1 MAERKRRSTTG
12 TTGSKT
18 KGTARSKTKRTTSKT
33 GTSRKKSGT
42 MSWMK
47 YELWGLVLVVIG
59 ALVAAGTA
67 GIDTGNI
74 GLSLDDIFAYA
85 FGTGRMLVALMLV
98 AAGLQYIVKRKAL
111 PFTRNWLMGAVV
123 FELLLSLWH
132 VIFTNPGEEFVPPAL
147 RAGGGLFGAVPA
159 AFLRSWFGGFGAVLA
174 LIVVLIGTVMIWKKV
189 SLSKPVAFAQEVTA
203 EGVSHVS
210 EKAVAG
216 IQTASHSVQESWQRH
231 KERKIFDV
239 EREKDA
245 LGEGLAGAA
254 TAVNAEG
261 AAEDN
266 GAGIETPS
274 ISSSS
279 HVESGYTDNSG
290 GEDDGSFGD
299 EYGTPCDEED
309 SQGDVPVTDDE
320 DIPVPEEDEVMP
332 KAPGNSIVEH
342 KIVTTDAPGA
352 YTSVPP
358 RDPSLPPVAD
368 IKPMEPELTAGT
380 VEVGAKGQTAVPTAV
395 GEKTYRLPSVSILH
409 RGNPPE
415 EGLSDEVRQNAQILQ
430 DTLKSFNIDA
440 KMLTASRGPA
450 VTRYELEPAA
460 GVKVSKIVHLADD
473 LALKLAA
480 TDIRI
485 EAPIPGKAA
494 VGIEVPNKK
503 VTPVCLRDVLD
514 TDVFQ
519 NSVGGVPVALGKD
532 IAGTP
537 IVADL
542 TKMPHMLVA
551 GSTGSGKSV
560 CINTLISSIL
570 FKQRPEDVKLI
581 LVDPKV
587 VELSNYN
594 GIPHLMTP
602 VVTDP
607 KKAANVL
614 RWAVKEMDD
623 RYKRFALTKTRDIK
637 RYNELNPE
645 EAMPY
650 VVIIIDELA
659 DLMMA
664 AAGDVEDSICRLA
677 QKARACGMH
686 LVLATQR
693 PSVDV
698 ITGLIKAN
706 VPSRIAFAVS
716 SQIDSRTIL
725 DMAGAE
731 KLIGKGDMLFY
742 PMGASKPV
750 RVQGAFVSDGE
761 IDELVEY
768 IKEQRRPQYNE
779 AVEAAQQEASHD
791 DGKDDFF
798 EDELMDKAIMMVM
811 ETQQASVSLL
821 QRRFRIGFSR
831 AARMIDT
838 MEAMHIVGPS
848 NGSKA
853 RDILMTPEEVQE
865 KYFSHS

>member
-1 MAERKRRSTTG
+1 
-12 TTGSKT
+12 
-18 KGTARSKTKRTTSKT
+18 
-33 GTSRKKSGT
+33 
-42 MSWMK
+42 MK

-67 GIDTGNI
+67 GVDTGNI

-111 PFTRNWLMGAVV
+111 PFTRNWLMGAAV

-132 VIFTNPGEEFVPPAL
+132 VIFTNPGEEFVPLAL
-147 RAGGGLFGAVPA
+147 RAGGGLFGAIPT

-239 EREKDA
+239 EQEKDA
-245 LGEGLAGAA
+245 LGEGIAGAA
-254 TAVNAEG
+254 TAVTAEG

-266 GAGIETPS
+266 GEGIETPS

-279 HVESGYTDNSG
+279 YVESERTDQVG
-290 GEDDGSFGD
+290 AEDNDSFED
-299 EYGTPCDEED
+299 EYGTPCDEEE
-309 SQGDVPVTDDE
+309 SQGDVPVPDDE
-320 DIPVPEEDEVMP
+320 DV
-332 KAPGNSIVEH
+332 
-342 KIVTTDAPGA
+342 PGA
-352 YTSVPP
+352 YTSVPS

-368 IKPMEPELTAGT
+368 IKPMESELTAGT

-514 TDVFQ
+514 TDVFK

-779 AVEAAQQEASHD
+779 AVEAAQQEAAHD
-791 DGKDDFF
+791 GGKDDFF